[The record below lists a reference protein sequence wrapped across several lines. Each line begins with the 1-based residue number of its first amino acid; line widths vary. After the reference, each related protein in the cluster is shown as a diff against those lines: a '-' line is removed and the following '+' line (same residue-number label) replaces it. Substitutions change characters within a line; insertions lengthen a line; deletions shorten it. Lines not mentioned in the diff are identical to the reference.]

1 MKLSTKVNILSTFLT
16 SIILIGSFTGIY
28 FLYKEL
34 AYTTEA
40 EQLQERSFELAT
52 AISSLA
58 TTQDIDTVFRAYI
71 PTDGAIFVKDTAG
84 KNLIR
89 LQTTSKNIEFAPHE
103 EEHYSIQTIDD
114 IPHIALATP
123 MIWPDQQVVE
133 TILIQPLPTIPE
145 NLSRLKLIFVLMTL
159 IALLPI
165 FFAGQLLIR
174 YIVKPVQQMTDTME
188 HNIRNSSFEQIN
200 AKKRSKDE
208 LANMAN
214 TYNEL
219 MAQIEQQHERQQQFV
234 GNASHELK
242 TPLTVIES
250 YAKLLNR
257 RGTENKEIT
266 KEALTAII
274 GEAENMK
281 AMIEQMLALAKT
293 SEMTIVTNTKISLQP
308 FLQAIA
314 HNFHQAYYRE
324 VHVECP
330 EIELVSDEAK
340 LKQLLFIFLDNARKY
355 SEQEIS
361 ITVQRLPKNNVEI
374 QIIDQGV
381 GIPRADIPHLFQ
393 RFYRVDK
400 DRNRKTGGVGI
411 GLSIAHE
418 IAKQLL
424 ASIHVK
430 SDVGQGTTISI
441 KIPLNGGQ
449 KNEYK
454 A

>member
-34 AYTTEA
+34 AFTTEA
-40 EQLQERSFELAT
+40 EQLQERSHELTT
-52 AISSLA
+52 AISSLSSVEN
-58 TTQDIDTVFRAYI
+58 IDTIFRAYI
-71 PTDGAIFVKDTAG
+71 PTNGAIFVKDTAG

-89 LQTTSKNIEFAPHE
+89 LQTTSKNIEFTPEE
-103 EEHYSIQTIDD
+103 EEHYTIQTIDK
-114 IPHIALATP
+114 IPHIALTTP
-123 MIWPDQQVVE
+123 LIWPDQQVVE
-133 TILIQPLPTIPE
+133 AIFIQPLPTIPE

-165 FFAGQLLIR
+165 YFAGQLLIR
-174 YIVKPVQQMTDTME
+174 FIVNPVQQMTHTMK
-188 HNIRNSSFEQIN
+188 HNIRNSSYKQIPV
-200 AKKRSKDE
+200 KKRSKDE

-214 TYNEL
+214 TYNDL
-219 MAQIEQQHERQQQFV
+219 MEQIEQQHERQQQFV

-257 RGTENKEIT
+257 RGTENKKIT

-274 GEAENMK
+274 GEVENMK
-281 AMIEQMLALAKT
+281 AMIEQMLTLAKT
-293 SEMTIVTNTKISLQP
+293 YEMTIVTNTKISLQP

-314 HNFHQAYYRE
+314 HNFQQAYYRE

-330 EIELVSDEAK
+330 EIELISDEAK

-355 SEQEIS
+355 SELD
-361 ITVQRLPKNNVEI
+361 ITIFVQRLSKSTLEI
-374 QIIDQGV
+374 QIIDKGV
-381 GIPRADIPHLFQ
+381 GIPKTDIPHLFQ

-411 GLSIAHE
+411 GLSIAQE
-418 IAKQLL
+418 IAKQLH
-424 ASIHVK
+424 ASLRVK
-430 SDVGQGTTISI
+430 SNVGQGTTIHI
-441 KIPLNGGQ
+441 EIPMNGGQ
-449 KNEYK
+449 KNEN
-454 A
+454 

>member
-165 FFAGQLLIR
+165 FLAGQLLIR

-219 MAQIEQQHERQQQFV
+219 MAQIEQQHERQQQFI
-234 GNASHELK
+234 GNA
-242 TPLTVIES
+242 
-250 YAKLLNR
+250 
-257 RGTENKEIT
+257 
-266 KEALTAII
+266 
-274 GEAENMK
+274 
-281 AMIEQMLALAKT
+281 
-293 SEMTIVTNTKISLQP
+293 
-308 FLQAIA
+308 
-314 HNFHQAYYRE
+314 
-324 VHVECP
+324 
-330 EIELVSDEAK
+330 
-340 LKQLLFIFLDNARKY
+340 
-355 SEQEIS
+355 
-361 ITVQRLPKNNVEI
+361 
-374 QIIDQGV
+374 
-381 GIPRADIPHLFQ
+381 
-393 RFYRVDK
+393 
-400 DRNRKTGGVGI
+400 
-411 GLSIAHE
+411 
-418 IAKQLL
+418 
-424 ASIHVK
+424 
-430 SDVGQGTTISI
+430 
-441 KIPLNGGQ
+441 
-449 KNEYK
+449 
-454 A
+454 